1 MRPSS
6 TAVAITFLLATVLAF
21 PLRSDE
27 SSLTSKLQREVDRA
41 MGRLP
46 GAFVVINVTSRTILA
61 AHRMDLASLRLE
73 APGSTLKPFL
83 LMTLLETGK
92 LGPKQQ
98 LICRRPLQMGS
109 ARMDCT
115 HPAAVAELDTA
126 DAIAYSCNSYVAEIA
141 PRLNGTEL
149 VALLRRAGFESPTG
163 LVAHEARGHIK
174 LPPNHE
180 ELQLEALG
188 YHGIEVTPLELLEPY
203 RKLALR
209 KRETV
214 LGVDEP
220 VFNGLE
226 GSVTLMPLLAA
237 NVLLHFPAGALAATD
252 PCAVV
257 KPEEISK
264 IFDDSFG
271 SPERKEIPPGPFA
284 GRSVMCTYTGK
295 KMTFSIESLEYL
307 TAAKRDTNWTARH
320 TRWPTMMHAEELAGV
335 GDAAM
340 YTRNK
345 IWSNKG
351 MHDYY
356 FTVVI
361 NNKIWK
367 NQLVTIAK
375 LYHSRL

>member
-1 MRPSS
+1 MRPSP

-21 PLRSDE
+21 PLRPDE
-27 SSLTSKLQREVDRA
+27 SSPTSKLQREVDRA
-41 MGRLP
+41 MGKLP
-46 GAFVVINVTSRTILA
+46 GAFVVIDVTSRTILA

-92 LGPKQQ
+92 LDPKQQ
-98 LICRRPLQMGS
+98 LICRRPLQIGS

-180 ELQLEALG
+180 ELRLEALG
-188 YHGIEVTPLELLEPY
+188 YHGIEVTPLELLEAY

-226 GSVTLMPLLAA
+226 GSVTFGMAHAA
-237 NVLLHFPAGALAATD
+237 FVTGMTIAGKTGTSVARNRQQTHGFFVGYAPAEN
-252 PCAVV
+252 PEIAVV
-257 KPEEISK
+257 V
-264 IFDDSFG
+264 FL
-271 SPERKEIPPGPFA
+271 A
-284 GRSVMCTYTGK
+284 QGRGM
-295 KMTFSIESLEYL
+295 
-307 TAAKRDTNWTARH
+307 
-320 TRWPTMMHAEELAGV
+320 
-335 GDAAM
+335 DAAAVAQPVFSAFA
-340 YTRNK
+340 R
-345 IWSNKG
+345 
-351 MHDYY
+351 
-356 FTVVI
+356 FRE
-361 NNKIWK
+361 
-367 NQLVTIAK
+367 QP
-375 LYHSRL
+375 